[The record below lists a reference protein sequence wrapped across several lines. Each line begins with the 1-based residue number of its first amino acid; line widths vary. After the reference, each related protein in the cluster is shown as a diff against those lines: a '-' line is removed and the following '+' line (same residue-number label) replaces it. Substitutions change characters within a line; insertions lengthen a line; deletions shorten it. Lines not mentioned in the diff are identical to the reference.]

1 MCMHD
6 IYMIWNMILDPVKYI
21 RTHIH
26 IIHIWKWYFMLYV
39 FNNCKEMIND
49 VVGIHVEI
57 WCVCTSNYNIWRCV
71 LLNNGKPTT
80 LLIPLCIYL
89 LFSDS
94 FSGTL
99 YYYML
104 TLFLISPQYPVI
116 YMRPECCWVG
126 ILFAKNLFIAYLL
139 LSFYFITMP
148 QLDKLTRTLTPRSLD
163 CWCYFKSFS

>member
-6 IYMIWNMILDPVKYI
+6 IYMIWNMILDSVKYI

-80 LLIPLCIYL
+80 LLIPWCIYL
-89 LFSDS
+89 LVSDFYFILGYIVLS
-94 FSGTL
+94 
-99 YYYML
+99 YI
-104 TLFLISPQYPVI
+104 LFILQRHTISSYI
-116 YMRPECCWVG
+116 WIRPECCWVG
-126 ILFAKNLFIAYLL
+126 KLFAKTLFIAYLL
-139 LSFYFITMP
+139 LSFYFHNNAAV
-148 QLDKLTRTLTPRSLD
+148 R
-163 CWCYFKSFS
+163 

>member
-1 MCMHD
+1 MYD
-6 IYMIWNMILDPVKYI
+6 IYMIWNMILDSVKYI

-71 LLNNGKPTT
+71 LLNNRKPTT
-80 LLIPLCIYL
+80 LLIPLCIYIFYFRTHSL
-89 LFSDS
+89 VHRIIIF
-94 FSGTL
+94 L
-99 YYYML
+99 YYSSY
-104 TLFLISPQYPVI
+104 TYI
-116 YMRPECCWVG
+116 RTECCWLG

-139 LSFYFITMP
+139 LSFYFHNNAAV
-148 QLDKLTRTLTPRSLD
+148 R
-163 CWCYFKSFS
+163 